1 MKLDCKPTDFVFP
14 PNGKPDLSK
23 WPTNI
28 DRFYDSKQDY
38 HNHLEEFKGE
48 LSDLQR
54 VLYAHNR
61 HAVLLVFQGMDASGK
76 DGAIRHVM
84 SGVNPQGCQVF
95 SFKQPSSEE
104 LDHDFLW
111 RCQKRLP
118 ERGRI
123 GIFNRSYYEEVLV
136 VRVVPSVLASQ
147 RIPAERINPKT
158 IWKERFADIRQME
171 DYLYRNGTRVLKFF
185 LHLSKEEQRQRFLSR
200 IDDKSKNWKL
210 TPEDIEMRE
219 LWDKYQHAYAD
230 CLAHTSTKHAP
241 WHVIP
246 ADDKRNAR
254 LIISH
259 IIVEAMKSIDMDYP
273 KATQEHR
280 QKLQRIREK
289 LDS

>member
-1 MKLDCKPTDFVFP
+1 MKLDCSPADFIFP
-14 PNGKPDLSK
+14 PDGKADLSK
-23 WPTNI
+23 WPTDI
-28 DRFYDSKQDY
+28 DRLYDGKQGY
-38 HNHLEEFKGE
+38 RSHLEEFKEE

-95 SFKQPSSEE
+95 SFTQPSSEE
-104 LDHDFLW
+104 LDHDYLW

-136 VRVVPSVLASQ
+136 VRVLPSVLARQ
-147 RIPAERINPKT
+147 RIPAERINPET
-158 IWKERFADIRQME
+158 IWEERFADIRHME
-171 DYLYRNGTRVLKFF
+171 DYLYRNGTRILKFF
-185 LHLSKEEQRQRFLSR
+185 LHLSKEEQRKRFLSR

-230 CLAHTSTKHAP
+230 CLAHTSTENAP

-246 ADDKRNAR
+246 ADNKRNAR

-259 IIVEAMKSIDMDYP
+259 IIVEAMKTIDMHYP
-273 KATQEHR
+273 KASPEHR
-280 QKLQRIREK
+280 EELQRIRET
-289 LDS
+289 LES